1 MLRNWN
7 GAQLLDADTMLEWA
21 KTMTWKGLH
30 PVVDLSR
37 EVDSKAVTLTK
48 KAMRPVEARL
58 LRNPDLPK
66 WDILIRPAC
75 AV

>member
-1 MLRNWN
+1 
-7 GAQLLDADTMLEWA
+7 MLEWA

-37 EVDSKAVTLTK
+37 KVYAKGVTLTK
-48 KAMRPVEARL
+48 KAMREVEARL